1 MNLSE
6 IFQTWWQQLND
17 WISSFIA
24 GLPQLLAAII
34 VFAFFWYASKWA
46 EKLANKL
53 FDRVEAPISV
63 ERLLAT
69 LTRIAVV
76 LLGAM
81 IALGLLELDKTV
93 TSMLA
98 GLGIVGVALGFA
110 FQDIA
115 ANFISGLILVL
126 RRPFQVGDVIEVN
139 DYMGVVQAIEL
150 RSTIIKSFQGQII
163 HIPNQLVFSNAI
175 TNYSEL
181 GSQRIDL
188 SCGISYDDDLEDV
201 QYATLQA
208 IKKFE
213 YSINDPEPMF
223 HYEEFG
229 DSSINFVV
237 RFWIDYSIQP
247 DYLEARSEAIKS
259 LTKLYREKGFTIP
272 YPVQAIDLSQQKST
286 ESLKQLTDY

>member
-1 MNLSE
+1 
-6 IFQTWWQQLND
+6 
-17 WISSFIA
+17 
-24 GLPQLLAAII
+24 
-34 VFAFFWYASKWA
+34 
-46 EKLANKL
+46 LANKL

-213 YSINDPEPMF
+213 YSINDPE
-223 HYEEFG
+223 
-229 DSSINFVV
+229 
-237 RFWIDYSIQP
+237 
-247 DYLEARSEAIKS
+247 
-259 LTKLYREKGFTIP
+259 
-272 YPVQAIDLSQQKST
+272 
-286 ESLKQLTDY
+286 